1 MGHSIWQRHSDTEAA
16 KIMPAIITRYIAA
29 TRARPARVRA
39 SAVGHN
45 WLDYPCPASC
55 HAAHAAAAL
64 AYAQRKRL
72 PVDLVGA
79 ELSGTLELV
88 WLSAS
93 SALEARTVTDSACAG
108 RSLPA
113 T

>member
-1 MGHSIWQRHSDTEAA
+1 
-16 KIMPAIITRYIAA
+16 MPAIITRYIAA
-29 TRARPARVRA
+29 TRAKPARVRA

-45 WLDYPCPASC
+45 WLDYPAEPPTVS
-55 HAAHAAAAL
+55 AHASAAL

-79 ELSGTLELV
+79 ELSGSLEMV

-93 SALEARTVTDSACAG
+93 NALDARTVADSLQAG
-108 RSLPA
+108 R
-113 T
+113 

>member
-1 MGHSIWQRHSDTEAA
+1 
-16 KIMPAIITRYIAA
+16 MPAIITRFVAA

-39 SAVGHN
+39 SSVGHN
-45 WLDYPCPASC
+45 WLDYASDVPS

-93 SALEARTVTDSACAG
+93 NALDARTVAG
-108 RSLPA
+108 ADAPV
-113 T
+113 